1 MTEKIN
7 LKQKEDR
14 EKFKSLISD
23 YYVEKIINNLEV
35 CAEYEWLLGICSDCH
50 SLYFKHEDF
59 QEPKDVYRGK
69 KIGQFS
75 HTIKLVRAATRHI
88 NNIFPPLDP
97 SDLMKALK
105 IEASEKKIKDFSG
118 SFCCLCFALNRNG
131 KAIRRKQEKEGNTP
145 CFGSGVGSCSHDDCC
160 YYKTCVVDRQR
171 LNTWRKRIQY
181 KGLFKN
187 VEHLR

>member
-1 MTEKIN
+1 MSEKAN
-7 LKQKEDR
+7 LEQKGDKEQL
-14 EKFKSLISD
+14 EILIPD
-23 YYVEKIINNLEV
+23 YYVEKIIDNLEI
-35 CAEYEWLLGICSDCH
+35 CAEYEWLLGICIDCH

-75 HTIKLVRAATRHI
+75 HKIKVVKTAVRHI
-88 NNIFPPLDP
+88 NNIVPPLEP
-97 SDLMKALK
+97 SDLVKALR
-105 IEASEKKIKDFSG
+105 KKIKDFSG
-118 SFCCLCFALNRNG
+118 YLCCLCYAVTRQG
-131 KAIRRKQEKEGNTP
+131 KDVRQSQIKEGNKP
-145 CFGSGVGSCSHDDCC
+145 CFGSGVGSCVHEDCC